1 MMNETDPAPHCAIG
15 KRLLAPR
22 RNQASDS
29 SERAVEGVG
38 RPILLTRHLVVARQA
53 MHLEDM
59 ELRLTVAELRRRRER
74 YEARERELM
83 HVEEQHQRACDAA
96 AADTAARDGRE
107 ATERVRID
115 ALHAEVRRRRRIEVA
130 WRVWMSPLKKM

>member
-1 MMNETDPAPHCAIG
+1 MNETDSAPHRAIG